1 MSTTK
6 KAPEIRFKG
15 FSGEWEECP
24 LSKFISSLDAGV
36 SVNSGGNPAGEG
48 EFGILK
54 TSCVTNGVFDPSENK
69 VVSDSLEINR
79 LKEPVLKNTIII
91 SRMNTPALV
100 GANAYID
107 RSYSNYFLPDRLWT
121 AKPTTSGDLQFIAN
135 ILGSAKGREALSGLA
150 TGTSGSM
157 KNISKPSVLEL
168 KFHVPKDPEQTQ
180 IGNTFQKLDSLIN
193 QHQQK
198 HDKLSSIKKAMLEKM
213 FPKPGE
219 TVPQIRFKGFSG
231 EWEESSL
238 FEETIVSTGFPF
250 DSSDFCGSGNL
261 LVITNG
267 NIQNSSSAVN
277 GKVGNRI
284 ANEKVD
290 LLNQYAL
297 NIGDILVT
305 MDGSV
310 GRTAKVIEPN
320 QILAQRVGRLVAKN
334 NTEFLYQSLNTG
346 AFLDGMTTISHGGTI
361 KHISLSE
368 IGSYRLLV
376 PDNLEEQEKIGN
388 YLKKLDTLI
397 NQHQQQITKLTHIKQ
412 ACLSKMFV

>member
-1 MSTTK
+1 MSVDMRV
-6 KAPEIRFKG
+6 PEIRFKG
-15 FSGEWEECP
+15 FNDEWSMLTLGELGTVATNKRIFIHQTSLIGDVPFYKIGTFGREPKLYISQELFEDYKERFPFP
-24 LSKFISSLDAGV
+24 LK
-36 SVNSGGNPAGEG
+36 
-48 EFGILK
+48 
-54 TSCVTNGVFDPSENK
+54 
-69 VVSDSLEINR
+69 
-79 LKEPVLKNTIII
+79 
-91 SRMNTPALV
+91 
-100 GANAYID
+100 
-107 RSYSNYFLPDRLWT
+107 
-121 AKPTTSGDLQFIAN
+121 GDLLFSVIGSIGRVVEYTGEDEYFQDSNVVWLQHNGSIVNTFLKQFYSIVEWQGIEGSTIKHLYN
-135 ILGSAKGREALSGLA
+135 RTILG
-150 TGTSGSM
+150 TQIQM
-157 KNISKPSVLEL
+157 PSR
-168 KFHVPKDPEQTQ
+168 KEQAQ

-198 HDKLSSIKKAMLEKM
+198 HDKLSNIKRSMLEKM
-213 FPKPGE
+213 FPKQGKTTPE
-219 TVPQIRFKGFSG
+219 IRFKGFSG

-238 FEETIVSTGFPF
+238 FEEAVVTTGFPF
-250 DSSDFCGSGNL
+250 DSSDFCNSGNL

-284 ANEKVD
+284 AIEKVD

-346 AFLDGMTTISHGGTI
+346 AFLDAMTTISHGGTI

-368 IGSYRLLV
+368 IGSYMLLV
-376 PDNLEEQEKIGN
+376 PKNIEEQEKIGS
-388 YLKKLDTLI
+388 YLQKLDALI
-397 NQHQQQITKLTHIKQ
+397 YQHQHQITKLNNIKQ
-412 ACLSKMFV
+412 ACLRKMFV